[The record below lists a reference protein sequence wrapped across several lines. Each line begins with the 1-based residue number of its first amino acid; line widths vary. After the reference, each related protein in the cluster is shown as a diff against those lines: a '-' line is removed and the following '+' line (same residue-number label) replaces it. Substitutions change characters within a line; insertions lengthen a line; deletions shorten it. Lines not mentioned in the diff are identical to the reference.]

1 MIRQEF
7 SVESYWK
14 VIVYYNL
21 DYGLFNIVSHT
32 LLEAGADKD
41 TIEDIYHHMSSY
53 KAKAVTYSNYS
64 RHISVVLF
72 NRHNSM
78 ADFINSIVHEAE
90 HIKQAMLYAYKIN
103 DAGEPPAYTI
113 GFLASRMYEVLRYL
127 LCDCKPS

>member
-90 HIKQAMLYAYKIN
+90 HIKQAILTVYGVDDI
-103 DAGEPPAYTI
+103 GEPPAYTI
-113 GFLASRMYEVLRYL
+113 GFLVMKMYYIFRRLIKCR
-127 LCDCKPS
+127 